1 MKKNTCLRA
10 KNTWRS
16 KIILH
21 HRDSK
26 EFRKLKARLK
36 LLRVVRLGIYARRK
50 TGQQL
55 LPHGRCAEP
64 GGHEGGIPT
73 DLLYRLAERYGLIG
87 VPQASLHTAP
97 GAVQSLHWAFQ
108 SASEQKK
115 KLNVLYLDFAKA
127 FNSVDHAA

>member
-36 LLRVVRLGIYARRK
+36 LLRVVRLGIHALRN

-55 LPHGRCAEP
+55 PSRCAELGTRAYTP
-64 GGHEGGIPT
+64 SPAFSV
-73 DLLYRLAERYGLIG
+73 RLRCPASAERMTY
-87 VPQASLHTAP
+87 
-97 GAVQSLHWAFQ
+97 
-108 SASEQKK
+108 
-115 KLNVLYLDFAKA
+115 
-127 FNSVDHAA
+127 

>member
-1 MKKNTCLRA
+1 ML
-10 KNTWRS
+10 
-16 KIILH
+16 IPH
-21 HRDSK
+21 HSN
-26 EFRKLKARLK
+26 EFRKLEARLK
-36 LLRVVRLGIYARRK
+36 LLRVRVVRLGIYARRK

-73 DLLYRLAERYGLIG
+73 DRLYRLAERNGLIG

-115 KLNVLYLDFAKA
+115 KLYVLYLDFAKA